1 MNAFQFFRSLDI
13 LHLRQFFRKTSNLNE
28 HEIRSKYLIRYRCR
42 IHQLRYFLTFHISN
56 SLVTILVSERW
67 YRWEPKKSF
76 RDTSSRRHFSLQIF
90 ERNLCLSSPSPVALP
105 MIPFVSLL
113 LFKHS
118 FSESRF
124 DQSACRWFYDKDWM
138 FPMCLSFS
146 LLRILHRARP
156 PFTCR
161 PSVLARF
168 TVAIFWVFLRQL
180 FDFRPSVQDDR
191 DLNHAYS
198 LASTSDTYGPYNC
211 CRNKDLWSVHV
222 IVEIT
227 RDSFNTFMKKIIDI
241 LAFEI
246 YADSDDELIATC
258 HNLMWIVKCAPC
270 HVMILEVNS
279 GRGSSW
285 WKSPDVGC
293 HQVLSRRLR
302 WQTSTAHEYRS
313 CYVFYMTGTRH
324 EWHLCPLLISRS
336 MDLRIHVDPRFELWR
351 WIRLSLTSLSLHC
364 SMFETSSWHYLWG
377 LVGWTRVSSTD
388 VIFRVEYHI
397 FQVVFLTCKTRLSCN
412 FF

>member
-1 MNAFQFFRSLDI
+1 MTKTGCFRCVCRSLFFVFFTELD
-13 LHLRQFFRKTSNLNE
+13 LLSRVVRQFL
-28 HEIRSKYLIRYRCR
+28 HG
-42 IHQLRYFLTFHISN
+42 
-56 SLVTILVSERW
+56 
-67 YRWEPKKSF
+67 
-76 RDTSSRRHFSLQIF
+76 
-90 ERNLCLSSPSPVALP
+90 SPSP
-105 MIPFVSLL
+105 F
-113 LFKHS
+113 
-118 FSESRF
+118 
-124 DQSACRWFYDKDWM
+124 
-138 FPMCLSFS
+138 
-146 LLRILHRARP
+146 
-156 PFTCR
+156 
-161 PSVLARF
+161 
-168 TVAIFWVFLRQL
+168 FWVFLRQL

-377 LVGWTRVSSTD
+377 LVGWTRVSSDRRHLPRRISYFFKLCSWRVRRDFPATFSRRRRAVDVSKTTD
-388 VIFRVEYHI
+388 DVSFYDMEIDVKDK
-397 FQVVFLTCKTRLSCN
+397 LC
-412 FF
+412 FFNNPRK